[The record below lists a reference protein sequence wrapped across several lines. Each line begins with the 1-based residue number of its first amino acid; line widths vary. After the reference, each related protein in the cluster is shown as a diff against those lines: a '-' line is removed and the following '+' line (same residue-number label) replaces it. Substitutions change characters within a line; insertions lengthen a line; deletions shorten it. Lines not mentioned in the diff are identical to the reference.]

1 MRISTDRST
10 FFFGMAIS
18 NQGRSDKL
26 DSSIQTEGNRV
37 RGTTKLKTPQDFLG
51 KIEFQAIFDT
61 TILLGTG
68 VKGGK

>member
-18 NQGRSDKL
+18 NQGRSDKI
-26 DSSIQTEGNRV
+26 SSIQTEGDRV
-37 RGTTKLKTPQDFLG
+37 RGTTKLKTPQDFFG
-51 KIEFQAIFDT
+51 KKIEFQAIFDT